1 LGRAAL
7 KKRCVQ
13 LVAKL
18 EKKNVNQQKMEEA
31 LKAARKKKFGKSKKD
46 FRIGK
51 ES

>member
-1 LGRAAL
+1 
-7 KKRCVQ
+7 
-13 LVAKL
+13 VAKL